1 MILMLSAAQML
12 EQQIE
17 YLGNIYLKEYLI
29 LLSLINVDKA

>member
-1 MILMLSAAQML
+1 MLSAAQML